1 MIGPVRGSVQRLETV
16 VARLTGDPPE
26 ITTVPRARRLT
37 IAVAFAGWGAFITYF
52 SLVVAPH
59 HLAKDFSW
67 PWRGARALLSGFD
80 PYQVVRA
87 TGPYPFNV
95 GLFYPLPAIVAAVPF
110 APLPPHVAGA
120 LFFGLSSGLLAF
132 GLTRNRD
139 GLVKLPLFASAPFCM
154 AGVLAQWP
162 PLMVAAATLPALQFL
177 TVTKPNIGAVAWLYR
192 PTVRGAIAAALFAI
206 FTLVLIPTWPLEWR
220 EALQAAPRYKGP
232 LVRGL
237 TGVILILAVLR
248 WRRRE
253 GRLFL
258 AMAVVPQL
266 SLFYDQ
272 LPLWLV
278 PNTVWRS
285 LALSALS
292 WVAWWQWY
300 PSRNLTSSVSAAE
313 PWVFWL
319 VYIPA
324 LALLLLLP
332 RGPEGT
338 GSRDAASPTA

>member
-1 MIGPVRGSVQRLETV
+1 MIANIRALGERLERLT
-16 VARLTGDPPE
+16 ARLTREPPE
-26 ITTVPRARRLT
+26 IATVPRTRRLT
-37 IAVAFAGWGAFITYF
+37 IAAAFAAWGAFITYF

-67 PWRGARALLSGFD
+67 PWRGARALLAGLD
-80 PYQVVRA
+80 PYQIVQA

-110 APLPPHVAGA
+110 APLPPHIAGA
-120 LFFGLSSGLLAF
+120 VFFGLSSGLLAF

-154 AGVLAQWP
+154 AAVLAQWP

-192 PTVRGAIAAALFAI
+192 PTVRGAIAAALFAML
-206 FTLVLIPTWPLEWR
+206 TLLLLPSWPLEWR
-220 EALQAAPRYKGP
+220 AALQAAPRYKGP

-237 TGVILILAVLR
+237 TGVILVLGALK

-258 AMAVVPQL
+258 AMAAVPQL

-272 LPLWLV
+272 LPLWLI

-285 LALSALS
+285 VALSALS

-300 PSRNLTSSVSAAE
+300 PSRSLTSSVRAAE

-332 RGPEGT
+332 RAPEQT
-338 GSRDAASPTA
+338 GSRDAVSPTA

>member
-1 MIGPVRGSVQRLETV
+1 MIARVRRLLDRLERM
-16 VARLTGDPPE
+16 VAHATGDPPDT
-26 ITTVPRARRLT
+26 ITVHWTRRLT
-37 IAVAFAGWGAFITYF
+37 IALGFGAWGAFITYF
-52 SLVVAPH
+52 ALVVAPH

-67 PWRGARALLSGFD
+67 PWRAARALLAGFD
-80 PYQVVRA
+80 PYRVIQP

-95 GLFYPLPAIVAAVPF
+95 GLFYPLPAVVAAIPF
-110 APLPPHVAGA
+110 APLRPEVAGA

-139 GLVKLPLFASAPFCM
+139 GFAKLPLFASAPFCM
-154 AGVLAQWP
+154 AAVLAQWS

-177 TVTKPNIGAVAWLYR
+177 TVTKPNIGAVAWIYR
-192 PTVRGAIAAALFAI
+192 PTVRGAVAAAG
-206 FTLVLIPTWPLEWR
+206 FTLLTLMLLPAWPLEWR
-220 EALQAAPRYKGP
+220 EALRAAPRYKGP
-232 LVRGL
+232 ILRGI
-237 TGVILILAVLR
+237 TGAILLLGVLK

-258 AMAVVPQL
+258 AMAALPQL

-272 LPLWLV
+272 LPLWLI

-285 LALSALS
+285 AALSALS

-300 PSRNLTSSVSAAE
+300 PSRSLTSSVKAAE

-319 VYIPA
+319 VYVPA
-324 LALLLLLP
+324 LTLLLLLP
-332 RGPEGT
+332 RASTPTEPRPP
-338 GSRDAASPTA
+338 GSGSA